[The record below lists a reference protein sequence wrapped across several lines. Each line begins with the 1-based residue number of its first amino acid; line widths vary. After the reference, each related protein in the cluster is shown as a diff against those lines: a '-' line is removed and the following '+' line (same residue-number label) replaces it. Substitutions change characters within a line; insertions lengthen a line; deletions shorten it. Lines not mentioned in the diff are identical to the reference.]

1 MRCLECGAEMRLV
14 SAVRDETMMVPGY
27 EDQTLECTGCR
38 QVERRRVFRPP
49 GEALS
54 GETTAPQPAAE
65 TIDPV
70 ASEPVAPDAATA
82 RDAASDAH
90 VHAHVSESVPTQP
103 SESSAAAA
111 MTDAAEPVPLAAGE
125 PPAPDAAE
133 LDEDHE
139 LLRRAIAMVKSP
151 IRSGQRLQ
159 GLTDGLRTPAALA
172 AGMRARKATRVVQIR
187 HDPSYDAAYAA
198 KDMQTGLVVL
208 RHQDSARLR
217 QMCERL
223 GWDVLDEGAAA
234 ARE

>member
-1 MRCLECGAEMRLV
+1 MRLV
-14 SAVRDETMMVPGY
+14 TVVRDETMMVPGY

-38 QVERRRVFRPP
+38 QVERRRIFRPP
-49 GEALS
+49 GETA
-54 GETTAPQPAAE
+54 APQPAADMVE
-65 TIDPV
+65 TV
-70 ASEPVAPDAATA
+70 ASAAVVPDATMA
-82 RDAASDAH
+82 RDAAADADAH
-90 VHAHVSESVPTQP
+90 ANVHAHVSESVPTQP
-103 SESSAAAA
+103 VDATPAAGMA
-111 MTDAAEPVPLAAGE
+111 DAAEPVPLAAGE
-125 PPAPDAAE
+125 PPSPDAVE

-159 GLTDGLRTPAALA
+159 GLTDGLKTPAELA
-172 AGMRARKATRVVQIR
+172 AGMRARKAARVVQIR

-198 KDMQTGLVVL
+198 KDTQTGLVVL

-223 GWDVLDEGAAA
+223 GWEVQDEGSAA